1 MFNVHVFLQV
11 LLGLLCVAVMYAG
24 LFVARYHQ
32 WWPFRLAASIVAI
45 VAAAAAVGVACA

>member
-11 LLGLLCVAVMYAG
+11 LLGLLCIAVMYGA
-24 LFVARYHQ
+24 LIVAKFHQ
-32 WWPFRLAASIVAI
+32 WWPLRLVAGIVAI